1 MLLTLDDVV
10 DFYHLNMWYVC
21 PQVLFFKTSPLLSVS
36 FLNYQQGFFIESQ
49 LNLLSPRIQRRD
61 WDRQPLFLDT

>member
-1 MLLTLDDVV
+1 VFLTLDDVV

-21 PQVLFFKTSPLLSVS
+21 PQVLFFKTSPLP
-36 FLNYQQGFFIESQ
+36 FLNHQQGFFTESQ
-49 LNLLSPRIQRRD
+49 LNLLSHHIQRREY

>member
-1 MLLTLDDVV
+1 
-10 DFYHLNMWYVC
+10 MWYVC

-49 LNLLSPRIQRRD
+49 LNLLSPHIQRRD